1 MPRYHYRALTVSG
14 ELVFGEIDGADSAAI
29 ITHLNDQ
36 ALLPI
41 DAVEERERRSGGF
54 SLRLRAP
61 RAIGLRDLA
70 LLSHQLARLLR
81 AGLALDRALEI
92 LANLATDR
100 RAAEAARQT
109 LARVRDGAALAEA
122 MAAQQGAFP
131 EAYVSIVRAGEEGA
145 ALPAVLSRLAGF
157 LTRAETNRQRVA
169 SALIYPMILIVVAAL
184 SVALVLTVVLPQF
197 EPLFT
202 EAGARLPQSAR
213 VLLAIGNGL
222 AAFWW
227 AILLVFAGA
236 VLGLRQAL
244 QLPRVA
250 SACDRLVL
258 ALPIAGSLVR
268 RFQIGRFARTLAVL
282 LANGVAAPRALALS
296 GAAITNRIIAAA
308 VETVAS
314 RFMEGEGLSG
324 PLARSGEFP
333 ALAIQLIRTGEETGR
348 LDELLNEVAET
359 FEEDVER
366 SVDRLISLLVPGITI
381 AMGIVIAMIIAT
393 VMTAM
398 ISINDLAI

>member
-1 MPRYHYRALTVSG
+1 MPRFRYRALTVSG
-14 ELVFGEIDGADSAAI
+14 EFVSGEIDGADSAAI
-29 ITHLNDQ
+29 ISHLSDQ

-41 DAVEERERRSGGF
+41 DAVEERSRHSGGF
-54 SLRLRAP
+54 SLRLGAP

-70 LLSHQLARLLR
+70 LLSQQLSRLLR

-92 LANLATDR
+92 LASLAADR
-100 RAAEAARQT
+100 RAGEAVRQT
-109 LARVRDGAALAEA
+109 LARVRDGAGLAEA
-122 MAAQQGAFP
+122 MAAQRRAFP

-145 ALPAVLSRLAGF
+145 ALPAVLGRLAGF
-157 LTRAETNRQRVA
+157 LARAEANRQRVA
-169 SALIYPMILIVVAAL
+169 SALIYPAILVVVAAL

-197 EPLFT
+197 QPLFT

-222 AAFWW
+222 GAFWW
-227 AILLVFAGA
+227 AILLALA
-236 VLGLRQAL
+236 ATALGLRQAL

-250 SACDRLVL
+250 SFCDRLVL
-258 ALPIAGSLVR
+258 ALPIAGPLVR
-268 RFQIGRFARTLAVL
+268 RFEIGRFARTLAVL
-282 LANGVAAPRALALS
+282 LANGVAAPRALTLS
-296 GAAITNRIIAAA
+296 GAAITNRIIGAA
-308 VETVAS
+308 VETVAA
-314 RFMEGEGLSG
+314 RFMEGEGLSA

-366 SVDRLISLLVPGITI
+366 SVDRLISLLVPVITI
-381 AMGIVIAMIIAT
+381 AMGIVIAAIIAT

-398 ISINDLAI
+398 ISINDLAV